1 MSRTQGYQ
9 RFFAELKRR
18 HVFRI
23 AAVYGGVGF
32 VIVQAADVFVPALH
46 LPPWILSAIA
56 FLVILGFP
64 IAILIAW
71 AFELTPD
78 GLKRTDDAA
87 TGEIEE
93 IVAQPAGRR
102 WPIGLAALAGV
113 ILIGLSGWWL
123 VTGRMRGT
131 GTYDSI
137 AVLPFANLS
146 GNEDLEYFSDGL
158 SEELLNALAG
168 VEDLR
173 VAARTSSFAFKGTNV
188 DIRTIADSLGV
199 ETVLEGSVRRSGDQ
213 VRITVQ
219 LIDAEHGFHLWS
231 KEYDRGL
238 EDVFATQDEIA
249 SQVTSALIPRLQAEE
264 VPSTRGGTK
273 NVEAYDRYLKG
284 REKWRTRDV
293 ELLLEAVDDF
303 RGALRLDPEFALA
316 WSGLA
321 DAIDALVWREIS
333 QAEMLPEGRLA
344 ALRALALDPQ
354 MAEGWV
360 SAGVLAAEF
369 DGDHE
374 VGELALHR
382 ALELRPSYANANQ
395 QLSGL
400 LTNVGRVE
408 DARPYIERAVEL
420 DPLSGFFYINF
431 GDHLT
436 VAGEPE
442 RAREAYE
449 RAEEL
454 ARDGLGAMKLLAYAR
469 ILGLSVAEAED
480 AAVRMARSLG
490 LPDPDQWRILG
501 EAIVTGD
508 RTEEALALLD
518 RTDEL
523 PPRRQFLFRPT
534 LGQVDETIAY
544 LQEMEAEGA
553 GDLWRIGVF
562 PEWDPLRDDPR
573 FLAIVRSVGV
583 PNGYDPMAK
592 APIWPDAAEKAAA
605 DRKAGA

>member
-1 MSRTQGYQ
+1 MSETPAYQ

-32 VIVQAADVFVPALH
+32 VIVQAADVFIPALH
-46 LPPWILSAIA
+46 LPPWIMTAVAL
-56 FLVILGFP
+56 LVVLGFP
-64 IAILIAW
+64 IAVLIAW
-71 AFELTPD
+71 AFELTPE
-78 GLKRTDDAA
+78 GLRRTEDA
-87 TGEIEE
+87 GDEE
-93 IVAQPAGRR
+93 LDAIAAQPAGRR

-113 ILIGLSGWWL
+113 ILIGLSAWWL
-123 VTGRMRGT
+123 ATGRIRGT

-173 VAARTSSFAFKGTNV
+173 VAARTSSFAFKGTNA

-231 KEYDRGL
+231 HEYDRGL
-238 EDVFATQDEIA
+238 EDVFTTQDEIA
-249 SQVTSALIPRLQAEE
+249 SAVTAALLPKLRDEE
-264 VPSTRGGTK
+264 APMTRGGTK
-273 NVEAYDRYLKG
+273 NVQAYDLYLKG

-293 ELLLEAVDDF
+293 DLLNEAVDDF
-303 RGALRLDPEFALA
+303 RAAIDRDPAFAMA

-321 DAIDALVWREIS
+321 DAIDALVWRDVE
-333 QAEMLPEGRLA
+333 AVDLLPEGRLA
-344 ALRALALDPQ
+344 ALRALALEPE
-354 MAEGWV
+354 MAEGWA

-369 DGDHE
+369 DGDYE
-374 VGELALHR
+374 VGELALRR
-382 ALELRPSYANANQ
+382 ALQLRPSYANANQ
-395 QLSGL
+395 QLSGVL
-400 LTNVGRVE
+400 ANTGRVQ
-408 DARPYIERAVEL
+408 DGLRYMERAVAL
-420 DPLSGFFYINF
+420 DPLSGFFHLNF
-431 GDHLT
+431 GDLLS
-436 VAGEPE
+436 VAGEFE

-454 ARDGLGAMKLLAYAR
+454 AGDGLGALKLLAYAR
-469 ILGLSVAEAED
+469 LLGLSVADAEAT
-480 AAVRMARSLG
+480 AVQMARNTG
-490 LPDPDQWRILG
+490 LSDPEGWRVVG

-508 RTEEALALLD
+508 RVPEAIALLD
-518 RTDEL
+518 RAEDL
-523 PPRRQFLFRPT
+523 PPRRQFLFRPI

-544 LQEMEAEGA
+544 LQEMQQSGA

-562 PEWDPLRDDPR
+562 PEWDPLRKDPR
-573 FLAIVRSVGV
+573 FIEIVKSFGI
-583 PNGYDPMAK
+583 PNGYDRVAK
-592 APIWPDAAEKAAA
+592 RPIWPE
-605 DRKAGA
+605 

>member
-1 MSRTQGYQ
+1 MSETPAYQ

-32 VIVQAADVFVPALH
+32 VIVQAADVFIPALH
-46 LPPWILSAIA
+46 LPPWIMTAVAL
-56 FLVILGFP
+56 LVVLGFP
-64 IAILIAW
+64 IAVLIAW
-71 AFELTPD
+71 AFELTPE
-78 GLKRTDDAA
+78 GLRRTEDA
-87 TGEIEE
+87 GDEE
-93 IVAQPAGRR
+93 LDAIAAQPAGRR

-113 ILIGLSGWWL
+113 ILIGLSAWWL
-123 VTGRMRGT
+123 ATGRIRGT

-173 VAARTSSFAFKGTNV
+173 VAARTSSFAFKGTNA

-231 KEYDRGL
+231 HEYDRGL
-238 EDVFATQDEIA
+238 EDVFTTQDEIA
-249 SQVTSALIPRLQAEE
+249 SAVTAALLPKLRDEE
-264 VPSTRGGTK
+264 APMTRGGTK
-273 NVEAYDRYLKG
+273 NVQAYDLYLKG

-293 ELLLEAVDDF
+293 DLLNEAVDDF
-303 RGALRLDPEFALA
+303 RAAIDRDPAFAMA

-321 DAIDALVWREIS
+321 DAIDALVWRDVE
-333 QAEMLPEGRLA
+333 AVDLLPEGRLA
-344 ALRALALDPQ
+344 ALRALALEPE
-354 MAEGWV
+354 MAEGWA

-369 DGDHE
+369 DGDYE
-374 VGELALHR
+374 VGELALRR
-382 ALELRPSYANANQ
+382 ALQLRPSYANANQ
-395 QLSGL
+395 QLSGVL
-400 LTNVGRVE
+400 ANTGRVQ
-408 DARPYIERAVEL
+408 DGLRYMERAVAL
-420 DPLSGFFYINF
+420 DPLSGFFHLNF
-431 GDHLT
+431 GDLLS
-436 VAGEPE
+436 VAGEFE

-454 ARDGLGAMKLLAYAR
+454 AGDGLGALKLLAYAR
-469 ILGLSVAEAED
+469 LLGLSVADAEAT
-480 AAVRMARSLG
+480 AVQMARNTG
-490 LPDPDQWRILG
+490 LSDPEGWRVVG
-501 EAIVTGD
+501 EAIVTGN
-508 RTEEALALLD
+508 RVPEAIALLD
-518 RTDEL
+518 RAEDL
-523 PPRRQFLFRPT
+523 PPRRQFLFRPI

-544 LQEMEAEGA
+544 LQEMQQSGA

-562 PEWDPLRDDPR
+562 PEWDPLREDPR
-573 FLAIVRSVGV
+573 FIEIVKSFGI
-583 PNGYDPMAK
+583 PNGYDRVAK
-592 APIWPDAAEKAAA
+592 RPIWPE
-605 DRKAGA
+605 

>member
-1 MSRTQGYQ
+1 MSETPAYQ

-32 VIVQAADVFVPALH
+32 VIVQAADVFIPALH
-46 LPPWILSAIA
+46 LPPWIMTAVAL
-56 FLVILGFP
+56 LVVLGFP
-64 IAILIAW
+64 IAVLIAW
-71 AFELTPD
+71 AFELTPE
-78 GLKRTDDAA
+78 GLRRTEDA
-87 TGEIEE
+87 GDEE
-93 IVAQPAGRR
+93 LDAIAAQPAGRR

-113 ILIGLSGWWL
+113 ILIGLSAWWL
-123 VTGRMRGT
+123 ATGRIRGT

-173 VAARTSSFAFKGTNV
+173 VAARTSSFAFKGTNA

-231 KEYDRGL
+231 HEYDRGL

-249 SQVTSALIPRLQAEE
+249 SAVTAALLPRLRDEE
-264 VPSTRGGTK
+264 APMTRGGTK
-273 NVEAYDRYLKG
+273 NVQAYDLYLKG

-293 ELLLEAVDDF
+293 DLLNEAVDDF
-303 RGALRLDPEFALA
+303 RAAIDRDPAFAMA

-321 DAIDALVWREIS
+321 DAIDALVWRDVE
-333 QAEMLPEGRLA
+333 AVDLLPEGRLA
-344 ALRALALDPQ
+344 ALRALALEPE
-354 MAEGWV
+354 MAEGWA

-369 DGDHE
+369 DGDYE
-374 VGELALHR
+374 VGELALRR
-382 ALELRPSYANANQ
+382 ALQLRPSYANANQ
-395 QLSGL
+395 QLSGVL
-400 LTNVGRVE
+400 ANTGRVQ
-408 DARPYIERAVEL
+408 DGLRYMERAVAL
-420 DPLSGFFYINF
+420 DPLSGFFHLNF
-431 GDHLT
+431 GDLLS
-436 VAGEPE
+436 VAGEFE

-454 ARDGLGAMKLLAYAR
+454 AGDGLGALKLLAYAR
-469 ILGLSVAEAED
+469 LLGLSVADAEA
-480 AAVRMARSLG
+480 AAVQMARNTG
-490 LPDPDQWRILG
+490 LSDPEGWRVIG

-508 RTEEALALLD
+508 RVPEAIALLD
-518 RTDEL
+518 RAEDL
-523 PPRRQFLFRPT
+523 PPRRQFLFRPI

-544 LQEMEAEGA
+544 LQEMQRSGA

-562 PEWDPLRDDPR
+562 PEWDSLREDPR
-573 FLAIVRSVGV
+573 FIAIVKSFGI
-583 PNGYDPMAK
+583 PNGYDRVAK
-592 APIWPDAAEKAAA
+592 RPIWPE
-605 DRKAGA
+605 

>member
-1 MSRTQGYQ
+1 VSETPAYQ

-32 VIVQAADVFVPALH
+32 VIVQAADVFIPALH
-46 LPPWILSAIA
+46 LPPWIMTAVAL
-56 FLVILGFP
+56 LVVLGFP
-64 IAILIAW
+64 IAVLIAW
-71 AFELTPD
+71 AFELTPE
-78 GLKRTDDAA
+78 GLRRTEDA
-87 TGEIEE
+87 GDEE
-93 IVAQPAGRR
+93 LDAIAAQPAGRR

-113 ILIGLSGWWL
+113 ILIGLSAWWL
-123 VTGRMRGT
+123 ATGRIRGT

-173 VAARTSSFAFKGTNV
+173 VAARTSSFAFKGTNA

-231 KEYDRGL
+231 HEYDRGL
-238 EDVFATQDEIA
+238 EDVFTTQDEIA
-249 SQVTSALIPRLQAEE
+249 SAVTAALLPKLRDEE
-264 VPSTRGGTK
+264 APMTRGGTK
-273 NVEAYDRYLKG
+273 NVQAYDLYLKG

-293 ELLLEAVDDF
+293 DLLNEAVDDF
-303 RGALRLDPEFALA
+303 RAAIDRDPAFAMA

-321 DAIDALVWREIS
+321 DAIDALVWRDVE
-333 QAEMLPEGRLA
+333 AVDLLPEGRLA
-344 ALRALALDPQ
+344 ALRALALEPE
-354 MAEGWV
+354 MAEGWA

-369 DGDHE
+369 DGDYE
-374 VGELALHR
+374 VGELALRR
-382 ALELRPSYANANQ
+382 ALQLRPSYANANQ
-395 QLSGL
+395 QLSGVL
-400 LTNVGRVE
+400 ANTGRVQ
-408 DARPYIERAVEL
+408 DGLRYMERAVAL
-420 DPLSGFFYINF
+420 DPLSGFFHLNF
-431 GDHLT
+431 GDLLS
-436 VAGEPE
+436 VAGEFE

-454 ARDGLGAMKLLAYAR
+454 AGDGLGALKLLAYAR
-469 ILGLSVAEAED
+469 LLGLSVADAEAT
-480 AAVRMARSLG
+480 AVQMARNTG
-490 LPDPDQWRILG
+490 LSDPEGWRVVG
-501 EAIVTGD
+501 EAIVTGN
-508 RTEEALALLD
+508 RVPEAIALLD
-518 RTDEL
+518 RAEDL
-523 PPRRQFLFRPT
+523 PPRRQFLFRPI

-544 LQEMEAEGA
+544 LQEMQQSGA

-562 PEWDPLRDDPR
+562 PEWDPLREDPR
-573 FLAIVRSVGV
+573 FIEIVKSFGI
-583 PNGYDPMAK
+583 PNGYDRVAK
-592 APIWPDAAEKAAA
+592 RPIWPE
-605 DRKAGA
+605 

>member
-1 MSRTQGYQ
+1 VSETPAYQ

-32 VIVQAADVFVPALH
+32 VIVQAADVFIPALH
-46 LPPWILSAIA
+46 LPPWIMTAVAL
-56 FLVILGFP
+56 LVVLGFP
-64 IAILIAW
+64 IAVLIAW
-71 AFELTPD
+71 AFELTPE
-78 GLKRTDDAA
+78 GLRRTEDA
-87 TGEIEE
+87 GDEE
-93 IVAQPAGRR
+93 LDAIAAQPAGRR

-113 ILIGLSGWWL
+113 ILIGLSAWWL
-123 VTGRMRGT
+123 ATGRIRGT

-173 VAARTSSFAFKGTNV
+173 VAARTSSFAFKGTNA

-231 KEYDRGL
+231 HEYDRGL

-249 SQVTSALIPRLQAEE
+249 SAVTAALLPRLRDEE
-264 VPSTRGGTK
+264 APMTRGGTK
-273 NVEAYDRYLKG
+273 NVQAYDLYLKG

-293 ELLLEAVDDF
+293 DLLNEAVDDF
-303 RGALRLDPEFALA
+303 RAAIDQDPAFAMA

-321 DAIDALVWREIS
+321 DAIDALVWRDLE
-333 QAEMLPEGRLA
+333 AVDLLPEGRLA
-344 ALRALALDPQ
+344 ALRALALEPE
-354 MAEGWV
+354 MAEGWA

-369 DGDHE
+369 DGDYE
-374 VGELALHR
+374 VGELALRR
-382 ALELRPSYANANQ
+382 ALQLRPSYANANQ
-395 QLSGL
+395 QLSGVL
-400 LTNVGRVE
+400 ANTGRVQ
-408 DARPYIERAVEL
+408 DGLRYMERAVAL
-420 DPLSGFFYINF
+420 DPLSGFFHLNF
-431 GDHLT
+431 GDVLS
-436 VAGEPE
+436 VAGEFD

-449 RAEEL
+449 KAEEL
-454 ARDGLGAMKLLAYAR
+454 AGDGLGALKLLAYAR
-469 ILGLSVAEAED
+469 LLGLSVADAEA
-480 AAVRMARSLG
+480 AAVQMARNTG
-490 LPDPDQWRILG
+490 LSDPEGWRVIG

-508 RTEEALALLD
+508 RVPEAIALLD
-518 RTDEL
+518 RAEDL
-523 PPRRQFLFRPT
+523 PPRRQFLFRPI

-544 LQEMEAEGA
+544 LQEMQRSGA

-562 PEWDPLRDDPR
+562 PEWDSLREDPR
-573 FLAIVRSVGV
+573 FIAIVKSFGI
-583 PNGYDPMAK
+583 PNGYDRVAK
-592 APIWPDAAEKAAA
+592 RPIWPE
-605 DRKAGA
+605 

>member
-1 MSRTQGYQ
+1 MSETPAYQ

-32 VIVQAADVFVPALH
+32 VIVQAADVFIPALH
-46 LPPWILSAIA
+46 LPPWIMTAVAL
-56 FLVILGFP
+56 LVVLGFP
-64 IAILIAW
+64 IAVLIAW
-71 AFELTPD
+71 AFELTPE
-78 GLKRTDDAA
+78 GLRRTEDA
-87 TGEIEE
+87 GDEE
-93 IVAQPAGRR
+93 LDAIAAQPAGRR

-113 ILIGLSGWWL
+113 ILIGLSAWWL
-123 VTGRMRGT
+123 ATGRIRGT

-173 VAARTSSFAFKGTNV
+173 VAARTSSFAFKGTNA

-231 KEYDRGL
+231 HEYDRGL
-238 EDVFATQDEIA
+238 EDVFTTQDEIA
-249 SQVTSALIPRLQAEE
+249 SAVTAALLPKLRDEE
-264 VPSTRGGTK
+264 APMTRGGTK
-273 NVEAYDRYLKG
+273 NVQAYDLYLKG

-293 ELLLEAVDDF
+293 DLLNEAVDDF
-303 RGALRLDPEFALA
+303 RAAIDRDPAFAMA

-321 DAIDALVWREIS
+321 DAIDALVWRDVE
-333 QAEMLPEGRLA
+333 AVDLLPEGRLA
-344 ALRALALDPQ
+344 ALRALALEPE
-354 MAEGWV
+354 MAEGWA

-374 VGELALHR
+374 VGELALRR
-382 ALELRPSYANANQ
+382 ALQLRPSYANANQ
-395 QLSGL
+395 QLSGVL
-400 LTNVGRVE
+400 ANTGRVQ
-408 DARPYIERAVEL
+408 DGLRYMERAVAL
-420 DPLSGFFYINF
+420 DPLSGFFHLNF
-431 GDHLT
+431 GDLLS
-436 VAGEPE
+436 VAGEFD

-449 RAEEL
+449 KAEEL
-454 ARDGLGAMKLLAYAR
+454 AGDGLGALKLLAYAR
-469 ILGLSVAEAED
+469 LLGLSVADAEA
-480 AAVRMARSLG
+480 AAVQMARNTG
-490 LPDPDQWRILG
+490 LSDPEGWRVVG
-501 EAIVTGD
+501 EAVVTGD
-508 RTEEALALLD
+508 RVPEAIAVLD
-518 RTDEL
+518 RAEDM
-523 PPRRQFLFRPT
+523 PPRRQFLFRPI

-544 LQEMEAEGA
+544 LQEMQQSGA

-562 PEWDPLRDDPR
+562 PEWDPLREDPR
-573 FLAIVRSVGV
+573 FIEIVKSFGI
-583 PNGYDPMAK
+583 PNGYDRVAK
-592 APIWPDAAEKAAA
+592 RPIWPE
-605 DRKAGA
+605 

>member
-1 MSRTQGYQ
+1 VSETPAYQ

-32 VIVQAADVFVPALH
+32 VIVQAADVFIPALH
-46 LPPWILSAIA
+46 LPPWIMTAVAL
-56 FLVILGFP
+56 LVVLGFP
-64 IAILIAW
+64 IAVLIAW
-71 AFELTPD
+71 AFELTPE
-78 GLKRTDDAA
+78 GLRRTEDA
-87 TGEIEE
+87 GDEE
-93 IVAQPAGRR
+93 LDAIAAQPAGRR

-113 ILIGLSGWWL
+113 ILIGLSAWWL
-123 VTGRMRGT
+123 ATGRIRGT

-173 VAARTSSFAFKGTNV
+173 VAARTSSFAFKGTNA

-231 KEYDRGL
+231 HEYDRGL

-249 SQVTSALIPRLQAEE
+249 SAVTAALLPKLRDEE
-264 VPSTRGGTK
+264 APMTRGGTK
-273 NVEAYDRYLKG
+273 NVQAYDLYLKG

-293 ELLLEAVDDF
+293 DLLNEAVDDF
-303 RGALRLDPEFALA
+303 RAAIDRDPAFAMA

-321 DAIDALVWREIS
+321 DAIDALVWRDVE
-333 QAEMLPEGRLA
+333 AVHLLPEGRLA
-344 ALRALALDPQ
+344 ALRALALEPE
-354 MAEGWV
+354 MAEGWA

-369 DGDHE
+369 DGDYE
-374 VGELALHR
+374 VGELALRR
-382 ALELRPSYANANQ
+382 ALQLRPSYANANQ
-395 QLSGL
+395 QLSGVL
-400 LTNVGRVE
+400 ANTGRVQ
-408 DARPYIERAVEL
+408 DGLRYMERAVAL
-420 DPLSGFFYINF
+420 DPLSGFFHLNF
-431 GDHLT
+431 GDLLS
-436 VAGEPE
+436 VAGEFE

-454 ARDGLGAMKLLAYAR
+454 AGDGLGALKLLAYAR
-469 ILGLSVAEAED
+469 LLGLSVADAEAT
-480 AAVRMARSLG
+480 AVQMARNTG
-490 LPDPDQWRILG
+490 LSDPEGWRVVG

-508 RTEEALALLD
+508 RVPEAIALLD
-518 RTDEL
+518 RAEDL
-523 PPRRQFLFRPT
+523 PPRRQFLFRPI

-544 LQEMEAEGA
+544 LQEMQRSGA

-562 PEWDPLRDDPR
+562 PEWDSLREDPR
-573 FLAIVRSVGV
+573 FIEIVKSIGI
-583 PNGYDPMAK
+583 PNGYDRVAK
-592 APIWPDAAEKAAA
+592 RPIWPE
-605 DRKAGA
+605 

>member
-1 MSRTQGYQ
+1 MSETPAYQ

-32 VIVQAADVFVPALH
+32 VIVQAADVFIPALH
-46 LPPWILSAIA
+46 LPPWIMTAVAL
-56 FLVILGFP
+56 LVVLGFP
-64 IAILIAW
+64 IAVLIAW
-71 AFELTPD
+71 AFELTPE
-78 GLKRTDDAA
+78 GLRRTEDA
-87 TGEIEE
+87 GDEE
-93 IVAQPAGRR
+93 LDAIAAQPAGRR

-113 ILIGLSGWWL
+113 ILIGLSAWWL
-123 VTGRMRGT
+123 ATGRIRGT

-173 VAARTSSFAFKGTNV
+173 VAARTSSFAFKGTNA

-231 KEYDRGL
+231 HEYDRGL
-238 EDVFATQDEIA
+238 EDVFTTQDEIA
-249 SQVTSALIPRLQAEE
+249 SAVTAALLPKLRDEE
-264 VPSTRGGTK
+264 APMTRGGTK
-273 NVEAYDRYLKG
+273 NVQAYDLYLKG

-293 ELLLEAVDDF
+293 DLLNEAVDDF
-303 RGALRLDPEFALA
+303 RAAIDRDPAFAMA

-321 DAIDALVWREIS
+321 DAIDALVWRDVE
-333 QAEMLPEGRLA
+333 AVDLLPEGRLA
-344 ALRALALDPQ
+344 ALRALALEPE
-354 MAEGWV
+354 MAEGWA

-369 DGDHE
+369 DGDYE
-374 VGELALHR
+374 VGELALRR
-382 ALELRPSYANANQ
+382 ALQLRPSYANANQ
-395 QLSGL
+395 QLSGVL
-400 LTNVGRVE
+400 ANTGRVQ
-408 DARPYIERAVEL
+408 DGLRYMERAVAL
-420 DPLSGFFYINF
+420 DPLSGFFHLNF
-431 GDHLT
+431 GDLLS
-436 VAGEPE
+436 VAGEFE

-454 ARDGLGAMKLLAYAR
+454 AGDGLGALKLLAYAR
-469 ILGLSVAEAED
+469 LLGLSVADAEAT
-480 AAVRMARSLG
+480 AVQMARNTG
-490 LPDPDQWRILG
+490 LSDPEGWRVVG
-501 EAIVTGD
+501 QAIVTGD
-508 RTEEALALLD
+508 RVPEAIALLD
-518 RTDEL
+518 RAEDL
-523 PPRRQFLFRPT
+523 PPRRQFLFRPI

-544 LQEMEAEGA
+544 LQEMQRSGA

-562 PEWDPLRDDPR
+562 PEWDSLREDPR
-573 FLAIVRSVGV
+573 FIEIVKSIGI
-583 PNGYDPMAK
+583 PNGYDRVAK
-592 APIWPDAAEKAAA
+592 RPIWPE
-605 DRKAGA
+605 

>member
-1 MSRTQGYQ
+1 VSETPAYQ

-32 VIVQAADVFVPALH
+32 VIVQAADVFIPALH
-46 LPPWILSAIA
+46 LPPWIMTAVAL
-56 FLVILGFP
+56 LVVLGFP
-64 IAILIAW
+64 IAVLIAW
-71 AFELTPD
+71 AFELTPE
-78 GLKRTDDAA
+78 GLRRTEDA
-87 TGEIEE
+87 GDEE
-93 IVAQPAGRR
+93 LDAIAAQPAGRR

-113 ILIGLSGWWL
+113 ILIGLSAWWL
-123 VTGRMRGT
+123 ATGRIRGT

-173 VAARTSSFAFKGTNV
+173 VAARTSSFAFKGTNA

-231 KEYDRGL
+231 HEYDRGL

-249 SQVTSALIPRLQAEE
+249 SAVTAALLPRLRDEE
-264 VPSTRGGTK
+264 APMTRGGTK
-273 NVEAYDRYLKG
+273 NVQAYDLYLKG

-293 ELLLEAVDDF
+293 DLLNEAVDDF
-303 RGALRLDPEFALA
+303 RAAIDRDPAFAMA

-321 DAIDALVWREIS
+321 DAIDALVWRDVE
-333 QAEMLPEGRLA
+333 AVDLLPEGRLA
-344 ALRALALDPQ
+344 ALRALALEPE
-354 MAEGWV
+354 MAEGWA

-369 DGDHE
+369 DGDYE
-374 VGELALHR
+374 VGELALRR
-382 ALELRPSYANANQ
+382 ALQLRPSYANANQ
-395 QLSGL
+395 QLSGVL
-400 LTNVGRVE
+400 ANTGRVQ
-408 DARPYIERAVEL
+408 DGLRYMERAVAL
-420 DPLSGFFYINF
+420 DPLSGFFHLNF
-431 GDHLT
+431 GDLLS
-436 VAGEPE
+436 VAGEFE

-454 ARDGLGAMKLLAYAR
+454 AGDGLGALKLLAYAR
-469 ILGLSVAEAED
+469 LLGLSVADAEA
-480 AAVRMARSLG
+480 AAVQMARNTG
-490 LPDPDQWRILG
+490 LSDPEGWRVIG

-508 RTEEALALLD
+508 RVPEAIALLD
-518 RTDEL
+518 RAEDL
-523 PPRRQFLFRPT
+523 PPRRQFLFRPI

-544 LQEMEAEGA
+544 LQEMQRSGA

-562 PEWDPLRDDPR
+562 PEWDSLREDPR
-573 FLAIVRSVGV
+573 FIAIVKSFGI
-583 PNGYDPMAK
+583 PNGYDRVAK
-592 APIWPDAAEKAAA
+592 RPIWPE
-605 DRKAGA
+605 